1 MFRRNKT
8 YINTESPSE
17 WIVDVQKM
25 INDDVSVDEL
35 CMQQEYY
42 YKGFLRRN
50 PEMKLVL
57 QLFIAVFIML
67 FGIPIGAAMIGT
79 VVSLIVLCFYNVHVL
94 TFVGIIG
101 ALFIL
106 GMFISDSVSWHR
118 MILKIKNVRYQR
130 KQKKLLYQLF
140 NLPVY
145 SEFYENFQFLG
156 AYLNIEKTSQKQGQL
171 VFDIPDDRLSIDY
184 FEYSIGEDSLMKP
197 VQKHEDRFTK
207 NDIKT
212 MMSVVKSIAEYH
224 GNEQMFIETQQR
236 IDELRRIREKNGN
249 RSGVGLDIN
258 QEIKVNDKAIKDFD
272 NKMKGLKK

>member
-17 WIVDVQKM
+17 WIVDIQKM

-35 CMQQEYY
+35 CTQQEYY
-42 YKGFLRRN
+42 YKGFLRCN

-57 QLFIAVFIML
+57 QLVMMVFAML
-67 FGIPIGAAMIGT
+67 FAIPIGATIIGK

-118 MILKIKNVRYQR
+118 MISKIKNVRYQR

-145 SEFYENFQFLG
+145 SEFYEDFQFLG

-184 FEYSIGEDSLMKP
+184 FNYSIGEDSLMKP
-197 VQKHEDRFTK
+197 VQKHRDRFTK
-207 NDIKT
+207 DDIKT
-212 MMSVVKSIAEYH
+212 IMSVVKAIAEYH
-224 GNEQMFIETQQR
+224 GNEQMFIETQQQ

-249 RSGVGLDIN
+249 RSGVGFDIN

-272 NKMKGLKK
+272 NKMKGLK